1 VPQFVCIS
9 IYKITF
15 CGTLWDTFCDI
26 KKYISIYVSR
36 LQSWLKRTVEV
47 AVTVQSEGFKKEM
60 ENEGIN
66 EVM

>member
-1 VPQFVCIS
+1 M
-9 IYKITF
+9 ITF
-15 CGTLWDTFCDI
+15 CGTFWDTFCDI

-60 ENEGIN
+60 ENE
-66 EVM
+66 V